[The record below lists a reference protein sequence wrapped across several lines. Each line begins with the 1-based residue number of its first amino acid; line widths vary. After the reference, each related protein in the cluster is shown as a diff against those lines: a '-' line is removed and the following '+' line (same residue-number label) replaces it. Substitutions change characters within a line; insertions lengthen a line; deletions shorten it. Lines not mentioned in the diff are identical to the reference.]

1 MAQLF
6 GMYLSHFH
14 QIHHCQSAINIE
26 DTDGM
31 SRHRLTPYNATI
43 STDIHNEVS
52 GSSSIDTYFLKQLV
66 LLEVTQQSNKQFHLS
81 TTLLL
86 NVYFLTSN
94 LQRSL
99 YSL

>member
-1 MAQLF
+1 
-6 GMYLSHFH
+6 
-14 QIHHCQSAINIE
+14 
-26 DTDGM
+26 M

-43 STDIHNEVS
+43 STDIHNYKVS

-66 LLEVTQQSNKQFHLS
+66 LLELKQQSDKQFHLS

-86 NVYFLTSN
+86 NVYLLISN

-99 YSL
+99 YVYEYVSYGAV